1 MSISIRLIEPD
12 EYDRVSAL
20 TVAAYTA
27 DYDDLPDDYLAELAA
42 VEERA
47 VAHQVWVAVDDETG
61 AIVGTMATGTPG
73 HPISN
78 LALDGELDYRL
89 LAVDPAARGRGVG
102 RALTEFT
109 YGLARERGLRRVVMN
124 SGENMLGAHRLYL
137 GLGFDRVPER
147 EHTIEVAP
155 GEFMELY
162 VFAKDLPAG

>member
-1 MSISIRLIEPD
+1 VTFSIRLIEPH
-12 EYDRVSAL
+12 EYALVGEL

-27 DYDDLPDDYLAELAA
+27 DYDDLPADYLAELAA
-42 VEERA
+42 VEPRA

-61 AIVGTMATGTPG
+61 AILGTMATGKPG
-73 HPISN
+73 HAISG

-102 RALTEFT
+102 KALTEFT
-109 YGLARERGLRRVVMN
+109 YGLARERGLHRVVMN
-124 SGENMLGAHRLYL
+124 SGENMVGAHRLNF
-137 GLGFDRVPER
+137 GLGFERVPER

-162 VFAKDLPAG
+162 VFAREV

>member
-1 MSISIRLIEPD
+1 MSISIRLIEPA

-42 VEERA
+42 VEARA
-47 VAHQVWVAVDDETG
+47 VAHQVWVAVDDVTG
-61 AIVGTMATGTPG
+61 DILGTMATGKPG
-73 HPISN
+73 HPISG
-78 LALDGELDYRL
+78 LALEGELDYRL

-102 RALTEFT
+102 KALTEFT

-124 SGENMLGAHRLYL
+124 SGENMVGAHRLYF
-137 GLGFDRVPER
+137 GLGFERVPER

-162 VFAKDLPAG
+162 VFARDLPAD

>member
-1 MSISIRLIEPD
+1 VTFSIRLIEPD
-12 EYDRVSAL
+12 EYARVGEL

-42 VEERA
+42 VESRA

-61 AIVGTMATGTPG
+61 EILGTMATGKPG
-73 HPISN
+73 HPISG

-102 RALTEFT
+102 KALTEYT
-109 YGLARERGLRRVVMN
+109 YALARDRGLHRVVMN
-124 SGENMLGAHRLYL
+124 SGENMVGAHRLYF
-137 GLGFDRVPER
+137 GLGFERVPER

-162 VFAKDLPAG
+162 VFARDV